1 MFKTD
6 EMQKALDDYSDY
18 QTAIFVKLAKRVEMI
33 TDPGERAS
41 RVSNLVMLRKHIE
54 ALNLLRKTDFAELL
68 SGIMLRNR
76 HPDTENDDGITWNV
90 ARVRDVHS
98 AYDATRQA
106 LNLMTGVYQKAS

>member
-1 MFKTD
+1 MYSVEELEKG
-6 EMQKALDDYSDY
+6 MADYSAL
-18 QTAIFVKLAKRVEMI
+18 QTAIFVKLAKRLETI
-33 TDPGERAS
+33 TDPGERAT
-41 RVSNLVMLRKHIE
+41 RVSNLVSLRKQIE
-54 ALNLLRKTDFAELL
+54 AIDLLRKTDFAELL

-98 AYDATRQA
+98 AYEATRQA